1 METITDSPHRRKS
14 NRKSW
19 IDQSPIDPV
28 TDIAREETLLL
39 THFTKKPTIC
49 FGKVKIGKTLH
60 RKLYVS
66 NPHDYDQCVVIEKFP
81 HEANFAIDQKEFV
94 VPGESTLTLNLTW
107 TPENEGG
114 CRQMISFLVDDSYR
128 LQAVLYGTAEV
139 PRQKKVAVS
148 SICFL
153 FVKILTTEYFKK

>member
-1 METITDSPHRRKS
+1 MDPILPDSPHRRKS

-19 IDQSPIDPV
+19 IDQSPIDPT

-49 FGKVKIGKTLH
+49 FGKVKVGKTLN

-66 NPHDYDQCVVIEKFP
+66 NPHDYDQCVLIEKFP
-81 HEANFAIDQKEFV
+81 HDMGFTVDQIEFV
-94 VPGESTLTLNLTW
+94 VPGESTMSLNIAW

-114 CRQMISFLVDDSYR
+114 CRQMVSFLVDDSYR
-128 LQAVLYGTAEV
+128 LQTVLYGTAEV

-148 SICFL
+148 KTFFL
-153 FVKILTTEYFKK
+153 MHF